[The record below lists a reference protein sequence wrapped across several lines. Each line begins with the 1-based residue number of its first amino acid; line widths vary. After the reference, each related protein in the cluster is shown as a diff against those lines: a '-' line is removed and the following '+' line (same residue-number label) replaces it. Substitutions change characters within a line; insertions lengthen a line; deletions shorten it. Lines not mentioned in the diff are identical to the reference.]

1 MVVFACAGCNGVAQK
16 SDLPRAE
23 SRQPNYRIVTNDKF
37 RDGKRITVV
46 TLDPM
51 VIEDPGDSGEPI
63 DVASMFVYDKDSPVV
78 PAANIS
84 FHSLASKC
92 RFPQKAVV
100 TFVIDGEQ
108 LRIEDEPQAV
118 KKDQGTAISLSEREG
133 ARCKE
138 SLNLMIPQ
146 AQYFQIA
153 NARTVAVR
161 FGDLKFRLN
170 QNQLDALRDL
180 ARRITTLKS

>member
-1 MVVFACAGCNGVAQK
+1 M
-16 SDLPRAE
+16 
-23 SRQPNYRIVTNDKF
+23 I
-37 RDGKRITVV
+37 
-46 TLDPM
+46 
-51 VIEDPGDSGEPI
+51 IEDPGDEGEPI
-63 DVASMFVYDKDSPVV
+63 DISSMFVYDKDLPVV
-78 PAANIS
+78 VAANIS

-100 TFVIDGEQ
+100 TFVVDGEQ
-108 LRIEDEPQAV
+108 QLRLEDEPQAA

-138 SLNLMIPQ
+138 SLDLMIPK

-153 NARTVAVR
+153 SARTVDMR